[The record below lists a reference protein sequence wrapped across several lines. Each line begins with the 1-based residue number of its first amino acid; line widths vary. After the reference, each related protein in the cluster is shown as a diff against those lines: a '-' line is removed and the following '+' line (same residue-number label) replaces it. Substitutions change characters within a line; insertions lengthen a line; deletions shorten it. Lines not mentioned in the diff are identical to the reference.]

1 MPMADVNGIRINYQI
16 SGRGPLV
23 VLVMGT
29 GSPGRVWH
37 LHQVP
42 ALVGA
47 GFRVLTFDNRGIAP
61 SDESAGGMVI
71 DDLVADTAALIHLL
85 REGDEKAVLIG
96 TSMGARVVQE
106 LALSRPDV
114 VSKAIL
120 LAGHARLDELQKTL
134 SVGERAV
141 YDAGIKLPPEY
152 SAAIGAVLNLSPA
165 SLRDPVTARDWLDL
179 LEFSTGPTPPG
190 VRAQMDLDDA
200 FDRRAAYAGIRV
212 PLLSIG
218 FADDRMIPAYLGRE
232 VAEAVPGAR
241 YVEIPDVGHWGY
253 LEQPQK
259 VNQEILRFLAAGA

>member
-1 MPMADVNGIRINYQI
+1 MPMADINGIRINYQV
-16 SGRGPLV
+16 SGKGPLV

-29 GSPGRVWH
+29 GSPGRVWQ

-42 ALVGA
+42 ALVAA
-47 GFRVLTFDNRGIAP
+47 GFRVVTFDNRGIAP
-61 SDESAGGMVI
+61 SDECVGGMVI
-71 DDLVADTAALIHLL
+71 GDLVADTAALIESV
-85 REGDEKAVLIG
+85 REGAEKAMLIG

-106 LALSRPDV
+106 MALAHPGL

-120 LAGHARLDELQKTL
+120 LAGHARLDQLQKTL
-134 SVGERAV
+134 SIGERAV

-152 SAAIGAVLNLSPA
+152 SAAVAAILNLSPA

-179 LEFSTGPTPPG
+179 LEFSTGPIAPG
-190 VRAQMDLDDA
+190 VRAQMDMDED
-200 FDRRAAYAGIRV
+200 FDRRSAYAAIRV

-218 FADDRMIPAYLGRE
+218 FADDRMIPPYLGRE
-232 VAEAVPGAR
+232 VAEVVPGAR

-259 VNQEILRFLAAGA
+259 VNEEILRFLAGTA